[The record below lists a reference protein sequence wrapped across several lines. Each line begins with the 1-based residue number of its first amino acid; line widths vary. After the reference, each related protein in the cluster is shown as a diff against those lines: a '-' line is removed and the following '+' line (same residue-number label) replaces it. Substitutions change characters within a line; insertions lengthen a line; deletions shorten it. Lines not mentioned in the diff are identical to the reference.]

1 MEETVNP
8 TEGEIESGAAHDAE
22 GQALDDATFEPHAH
36 VEQGG
41 DYQQAEAIQKT
52 LADQADGSDRA
63 DVPVNPVKPVGDA
76 QELPLPCPPGDLP
89 EGSGK
94 LDEGGGTYSPNP
106 GVPKDGG
113 GWLSE
118 VPEDVQ
124 IRDGGSATLPP
135 TEAAAP
141 ATDVV
146 YKEAPDLGEGQ
157 EPRTQAQMYGG
168 EPDTL
173 VPGAYPGE
181 GQEVLA
187 PRDDDLVRAEV
198 RGDLSEATLNT
209 SGGNQDET
217 IDPSQLEYEPGH
229 PPEPPDLSHDP
240 PKENQVVEEDKSV
253 LGKMPKMREDLSDL
267 EPAGS
272 GEGDEQD

>member
-1 MEETVNP
+1 MEETINP
-8 TEGEIESGAAHDAE
+8 TEGEIESGEAHDAE
-22 GQALDDATFEPHAH
+22 GQALDDATYEPRAH

-52 LADQADGSDRA
+52 LADLAEGSDRA
-63 DVPVNPVKPVGDA
+63 DVPVNPVKPAGDA

-94 LDEGGGTYSPNP
+94 LDEGGGTYAPNP

-113 GWLSE
+113 GWLNE
-118 VPEDVQ
+118 IPDNMQFEDGQ
-124 IRDGGSATLPP
+124 GTALPP

-141 ATDVV
+141 ATDVA
-146 YKEAPDLGEGQ
+146 YKDGPDPGEGQ
-157 EPRTQAQMYGG
+157 ELHTQAQIYGG

-187 PRDDDLVRAEV
+187 PRDDDLVQAEV
-198 RGDLSEATLNT
+198 RGDLGEATLNKS
-209 SGGNQDET
+209 SGNRDET

-229 PPEPPDLSHDP
+229 PPEPADLSHDP

-267 EPAGS
+267 QPADS
-272 GEGDEQD
+272 GEEDEQD